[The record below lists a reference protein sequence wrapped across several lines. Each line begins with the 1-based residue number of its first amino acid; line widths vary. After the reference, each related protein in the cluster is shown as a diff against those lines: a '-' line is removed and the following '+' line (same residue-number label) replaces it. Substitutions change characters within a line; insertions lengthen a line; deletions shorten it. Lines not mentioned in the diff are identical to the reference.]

1 MSLFNP
7 YVLLGI
13 VLSILSASVGGYYKG
28 KHDETVRQQL
38 EIAALNAQARAKEQ
52 ALISAVST
60 QASKLQKANYDAKLA
75 AKERD
80 SAIASGNLKL
90 RVPVKTPVCPIQTT
104 GDSTPPAGDS
114 VQAGAELDATTAQ
127 SLVAITDKGDENTR
141 QLNACI
147 DAYNTIYQ
155 TLRSKQ

>member
-1 MSLFNP
+1 MSVFNP

-13 VLSILSASVGGYYKG
+13 VLSILSAFGGGYFKG

-80 SAIASGNLKL
+80 NAIASGNLKL
-90 RVPVKTPVCPIQTT
+90 RVPVKTPVCPVQAA
-104 GDSTPPAGDS
+104 GDTPAPAGNS
-114 VQAGAELDATTAQ
+114 VQAGAELDPATAQ
-127 SLVAITDKGDENTR
+127 SLVAITDDGDKAIR

-147 DAYNTIYQ
+147 DAYNNIYQ
-155 TLRSKQ
+155 TLRSK

>member
-1 MSLFNP
+1 MSIFNP

-13 VLSILSASVGGYYKG
+13 VLSILSAFGGGYFKG

-80 SAIASGNLKL
+80 TAIASGNLKL
-90 RVPVKTPVCPIQTT
+90 RVPVKTPVCPIQT
-104 GDSTPPAGDS
+104 AGDTSASTGNS
-114 VQAGAELDATTAQ
+114 VQAGAELDPATAQ
-127 SLVAITDKGDENTR
+127 SLVAITDQGDANTR

-147 DAYNTIYQ
+147 DAYNTVYQ
-155 TLRSKQ
+155 TLRSK